1 MNRSQKLLSS
11 LGLAGVV
18 SAVVAQSACASNIAQ
33 VTGVRLNPTSEGIEI
48 ILDTEDGRPLQVFTT
63 TFGETLQIDAITAQL
78 RLPGGNEFRQDKPA
92 AGIASVTV
100 TPLDNNS
107 IRIRVIGERGQPV
120 ARVIPNAAG
129 LILSLQPTSQMTARP
144 PAPAPTTQQPGT
156 PAAPVPPTA
165 QQVEIPAEPLPPT
178 AQPPGTPAEPLPPTA
193 QPPGTPG
200 EPLPPTAQPPGTPG
214 EPLPPTAQPPGTP
227 GEPLP
232 PTAQPPGTPTQPPG
246 TPQVGRNPIEIVVT
260 ATRTAERVTNV
271 PRSITVVDSQ
281 EIQQQAGQSRN
292 VGEAL
297 ANQVPGFAPPTQT
310 TATYGQTLRGRDV
323 SVLIDG
329 VPQTTN
335 IQSFGREF
343 RNIDPSAIER
353 IEVVRGSTA
362 IYGAQATGGVINIIT
377 RRPTEERLTAV
388 TEVGVSSALTNT
400 RDALGFNAQQTI
412 SGRTGNFDLTGTVS
426 LSRSGAFYDAKGD
439 RIPFFELGG
448 DSSTLFNVMGK
459 VGVDLD
465 TEQRLQ
471 LTVNHYRETQ
481 DPNVIPDFSV
491 DDQEGRQKA
500 RAIRTGELD
509 IDGETPG
516 NKSTQLNLSYTNQN
530 LFGSSLQS
538 QIYYRTNSNVGVPS
552 DYRTSDFF
560 GPFVGVTRSRAE
572 SEQIGGR
579 LAITT
584 PLSRAENL
592 RLTWG
597 SDYITEDSK
606 QRFDLYD
613 PERFDA
619 SGGRVYRKISERPF
633 VPPYTYDSLGF
644 FGQLEWNIDDI
655 VILSGGIRHE
665 RVGLNVNDYT
675 TFNDRQ
681 IEGGDRN
688 FNATLFNTGAVY
700 KITDNFN
707 IFGNFSQGFSVP
719 DFARILRQPPD
730 NFVGIESSL
739 EVTQPQKVNNY
750 EIGIRGG
757 WQSVQMSLAAFYNT
771 SDLGV
776 SFQPVGN
783 TGRLELIR
791 APERIYGL
799 EGTVDWQPGRA
810 WSLGGTA
817 TYIQGEYKEE
827 GSYIALDSSR
837 IPPLKLTA
845 YVQNE
850 TLPGWNNRL
859 QLLYSGN
866 RDQAFK
872 DGSDGGPIS
881 SYLTLDYVS
890 AVKIGSGLLQVKVE
904 NLLNNQYFPVISQYL
919 AGFGSDT
926 SNYAG
931 RGLTLSVNYRLNW

>member
-1 MNRSQKLLSS
+1 MTRSQKLLSS
-11 LGLAGVV
+11 LGFAGVV
-18 SAVVAQSACASNIAQ
+18 SALVAGPACASNIAQ
-33 VTGVRLNPTSEGIEI
+33 VKAVRLNPTSEGIEI
-48 ILDTEDGRPLQVFTT
+48 ILDTEDGRPLQVFSAS
-63 TFGETLQIDAITAQL
+63 FGETLQADVITAQL

-100 TPLDNNS
+100 TRLDNNS
-107 IRIRVIGERGQPV
+107 IRIKVVGERGQPV
-120 ARVIPNAAG
+120 AQVIPGAAG
-129 LILSLQPTSQMTARP
+129 LILSLKPTSDTTART
-144 PAPAPTTQQPGT
+144 PAPAPTTQPPGT
-156 PAAPVPPTA
+156 PG
-165 QQVEIPAEPLPPT
+165 EPLPPT
-178 AQPPGTPAEPLPPTA
+178 GQPVEI
-193 QPPGTPG
+193 PG

-232 PTAQPPGTPTQPPG
+232 PTAQPPGTPAQPPAI
-246 TPQVGRNPIEIVVT
+246 TPQAGRNPVEVVVT

-271 PRSITVVDSQ
+271 PRSITVVDSE
-281 EIQQQAGQSRN
+281 EIQQQVGQSRDI
-292 VGEAL
+292 GEAL
-297 ANQVPGFAPPTQT
+297 ANQVPGFAPPTQNT
-310 TATYGQTLRGRDV
+310 HTFGQTLRGRNV

-335 IQSFGREF
+335 LQSFLREF
-343 RNIDPSAIER
+343 RTIDPSAIER

-388 TEVGVSSALTNT
+388 TEVGVSSGLTNT
-400 RDALGFNAQQTI
+400 EDALGFNAQQTI
-412 SGRTGNFDLTGTVS
+412 SGRTGSFDLTGTVS
-426 LSRSGAFYDAKGD
+426 LARSGAFYDAKGD
-439 RIPFFELGG
+439 RIPYFEVGG
-448 DSSTLFNVMGK
+448 DSSTIFNLMGK
-459 VGVDLD
+459 VGVDLGS
-465 TEQRLQ
+465 EQRLE
-471 LTVNHYRETQ
+471 LTVNNFRETQ
-481 DPNVIPDFSV
+481 DPDVIPDFSV
-491 DDQEGRQKA
+491 DEQEGRQKA
-500 RAIRTGELD
+500 RAIRTGNLD
-509 IDGETPG
+509 IPGATPG
-516 NKSTQLNLSYTNQN
+516 NRNRLFNLSYTNQN

-538 QIYYRTNSNVGVPS
+538 QIYYRTHSNVGVPS
-552 DYRTSDFF
+552 DFRTSDFF
-560 GPFVGVTRSRAE
+560 GPFIGVARSRTNT
-572 SEQIGGR
+572 EQIGGR

-597 SDYITEDSK
+597 SDYVTEDSR

-633 VPPYTYDSLGF
+633 VPPYTYNSLGF
-644 FGQLEWNIDDI
+644 FGQMEWNIDDI

-665 RVGLNVNDYT
+665 RLGLNVNDYT
-675 TFNDRQ
+675 TFNERQ
-681 IEGGDRN
+681 IEGGDRK

-700 KITDNFN
+700 KINDTFN
-707 IFGNFSQGFSVP
+707 VFGNFSQGFSVP
-719 DFARILRQPPD
+719 DFGRILRQPPED
-730 NFVGIESSL
+730 FVGIESSL

-750 EIGIRGG
+750 EIGIRGA
-757 WQSVQMSLAAFYNT
+757 WQSVQMSLSAFYNT

-783 TGRLELIR
+783 TGRLELKR

-817 TYIQGEYKEE
+817 TYIEGESEE
-827 GSYIALDSSR
+827 NRGSYLALDSSR

-850 TLPGWNNRL
+850 TLPGWSNRL
-859 QLLYSGN
+859 QFLYSGN
-866 RDQAFK
+866 RDRGFK
-872 DGSDGGPIS
+872 DGSDGGRIS
-881 SYLTLDYVS
+881 SYLTVDYIS

-904 NLLNNQYFPVISQYL
+904 NLLNNQYFPVLSQYI
-919 AGFGSDT
+919 AGFGVDS

>member
-11 LGLAGVV
+11 LGLAG
-18 SAVVAQSACASNIAQ
+18 AVPALIAQSACASTIAQ
-33 VTGVRLNPTSEGIEI
+33 VTAVRLNPTPEGIEI
-48 ILDTEDGRPLQVFTT
+48 ILDTEDGRALEVFTT
-63 TFGETLQIDAITAQL
+63 SFGETLQADVITAQL
-78 RLPGGNEFRQDKPA
+78 RLPGGNEFRQDKPT

-100 TPLDNNS
+100 TSLDSNS
-107 IRIRVIGERGQPV
+107 IRIKVIGERGQPV
-120 ARVIPNAAG
+120 ARVIPGVGG
-129 LILSLQPTSQMTARP
+129 LILSLKPTSEMTARP
-144 PAPAPTTQQPGT
+144 PASAPTTQRPGT
-156 PAAPVPPTA
+156 PAEPLPPTA
-165 QQVEIPAEPLPPT
+165 RPGTPAEPLPPT

-193 QPPGTPG
+193 QPPGTP
-200 EPLPPTAQPPGTPG
+200 PLPPAIR
-214 EPLPPTAQPPGTP
+214 
-227 GEPLP
+227 
-232 PTAQPPGTPTQPPG
+232 
-246 TPQVGRNPIEIVVT
+246 PQVGRDPIDIVVT

-271 PRSITVVDSQ
+271 PRSITVIDS
-281 EIQQQAGQSRN
+281 EELQQQVGQSRN
-292 VGEAL
+292 IGEAL
-297 ANQVPGFAPPTQT
+297 AKQVPGFAPPTQL
-310 TATYGQTLRGRDV
+310 TATFGQTLRGRDV

-335 IQSFGREF
+335 LQSFGRDY

-377 RRPTEERLTAV
+377 RRPTEERLTAI
-388 TEVGVSSALTNT
+388 TEVGVNSALTNT
-400 RDALGFNAQQTI
+400 EDALGFNAQQTI
-412 SGRTGNFDLTGTVS
+412 SGRSGNFDLTGTVS
-426 LSRSGAFYDAKGD
+426 LSRSGSFYDARGD
-439 RIPFFELGG
+439 RIPFYELGG

-459 VGVDLD
+459 VGVNLD
-465 TEQRLQ
+465 TQQRLQ

-481 DPNVIPDFSV
+481 DPNVIQDFSI

-500 RAIRTGELD
+500 RAIRTGNLD

-516 NKSTQLNLSYTNQN
+516 NKSTQVNLSYTNQN

-538 QIYYRTNSNVGVPS
+538 QIYYRTNSNVSVPS
-552 DYRTSDFF
+552 DFRSSDFF
-560 GPFVGVTRSRAE
+560 GPFIGVGGSRAKN
-572 SEQIGGR
+572 EQIGGR

-584 PLSRAENL
+584 PLSRANNL

-597 SDYITEDSK
+597 SDYVTEDSR

-613 PERFDA
+613 PDRFDA

-633 VPPYTYDSLGF
+633 VPSYTYNSLGL
-644 FGQLEWNIDDI
+644 FGQLEWNIDDR
-655 VILSGGIRHE
+655 VILSGGVRHE
-665 RVGLNVNDYT
+665 RIGLEVNDYT

-681 IEGGDRN
+681 IQGGDRN

-700 KITDNFN
+700 KINDNFN
-707 IFGNFSQGFSVP
+707 VFGNFSQGFSVP
-719 DFARILRQPPD
+719 DFGRILREPPD

-757 WQSVQMSLAAFYNT
+757 WPSVQMSLAAFYNT
-771 SDLGV
+771 SDLGA
-776 SFQPVGN
+776 SFQLAAD
-783 TGRLELIR
+783 TDRLKLIR

-799 EGTVDWQPGRA
+799 EGTVDWQPGLT

-817 TYIQGEYKEE
+817 TYIQGEYDDEN
-827 GSYIALDSSR
+827 GRSLALDSSR

-850 TLPGWNNRL
+850 TLQGWNNRL

-866 RDQAFK
+866 CDRAFK
-872 DGSDGGPIS
+872 DGSDGSPIS
-881 SYLTLDYVS
+881 SYLTLDYIS
-890 AVKIGSGLLQVKVE
+890 SVKIGSGQLQVKVE
-904 NLLNNQYFPVISQYL
+904 NLLNNQYFPVISQYFS
-919 AGFGSDT
+919 GFGSDS

-931 RGLTLSVNYRLNW
+931 RGLTFSVNYRLNW

>member
-1 MNRSQKLLSS
+1 MTRSQKLLSS
-11 LGLAGVV
+11 LGFAGVV
-18 SAVVAQSACASNIAQ
+18 SALVAQPACASNIAQ
-33 VTGVRLNPTSEGIEI
+33 VTAVRLNPTSEGIEI
-48 ILDTEDGRPLQVFTT
+48 ILDTEDGRPLQVFSAS
-63 TFGETLQIDAITAQL
+63 FGETLQADVITAQL

-100 TPLDNNS
+100 TRLDNNS
-107 IRIRVIGERGQPV
+107 IRIKVIGEMGQPV
-120 ARVIPNAAG
+120 AQVIPGAAG
-129 LILSLQPTSQMTARP
+129 LILSLKPTSDRTART
-144 PAPAPTTQQPGT
+144 PAPTPTTQRPGT
-156 PAAPVPPTA
+156 PAEPLPPTG
-165 QQVEIPAEPLPPT
+165 QPVEIPGEPLPPT
-178 AQPPGTPAEPLPPTA
+178 AQPPGTPGEPSPPTA

-200 EPLPPTAQPPGTPG
+200 EPLPPTAQPPGTP
-214 EPLPPTAQPPGTP
+214 
-227 GEPLP
+227 
-232 PTAQPPGTPTQPPG
+232 
-246 TPQVGRNPIEIVVT
+246 QVGRDRVEIVVT

-271 PRSITVVDSQ
+271 PRSITVIDSE
-281 EIQQQAGQSRN
+281 EIQQQVGPSRN
-292 VGEAL
+292 IGEAL
-297 ANQVPGFAPPTQT
+297 TNQVPGFAAPSQISSTF
-310 TATYGQTLRGRDV
+310 GQTLRGRSV

-335 IQSFGREF
+335 LQSFAREF
-343 RNIDPSAIER
+343 RTIDPSAIER

-377 RRPTEERLTAV
+377 RRPTEERLSAV
-388 TEVGVSSALTNT
+388 TEVGINSGLTNT
-400 RDALGFNAQQTI
+400 EDALGFNAQQTI

-426 LSRSGAFYDAKGD
+426 FARTGAFYDAKGD
-439 RIPFFELGG
+439 RIPYFELGG
-448 DSSTLFNVMGK
+448 DSSTLLNLMGK

-481 DPNVIPDFSV
+481 DPDVIGDPSI

-500 RAIRTGELD
+500 RAIRTGDLD
-509 IDGETPG
+509 IAGKTPG
-516 NKSTQLNLSYTNQN
+516 NTNTLLNLSYTNQN

-552 DYRTSDFF
+552 DFRTSDFF
-560 GPFVGVTRSRAE
+560 GPFVGVARSRGQT
-572 SEQIGGR
+572 EQIGGR

-584 PLSRAENL
+584 PLSRGENL

-597 SDYITEDSK
+597 SDYVTEDSR

-619 SGGRVYRKISERPF
+619 TGGRVYRKISERPF
-633 VPPYTYDSLGF
+633 VPPYTYNSLGF
-644 FGQLEWNIDDI
+644 FGQMEWNIDDI

-665 RVGLNVNDYT
+665 RLGLNVNDYT
-675 TFNDRQ
+675 TFNERQ
-681 IEGGDRN
+681 IEGGDRK

-700 KITDNFN
+700 KINDTFN
-707 IFGNFSQGFSVP
+707 VFGNFSQGFSVP
-719 DFARILRQPPD
+719 DFGRILRQPPD
-730 NFVGIESSL
+730 DFVGIESSL

-776 SFQPVGN
+776 SFQPIGN
-783 TGRLELIR
+783 TGRLQLIR

-799 EGTVDWQPGRA
+799 EGTVDWQPGRT
-810 WSLGGTA
+810 WSIGGTA
-817 TYIQGEYKEE
+817 TYIQGEYEDE
-827 GSYIALDSSR
+827 NSYIALNSSR
-837 IPPLKLTA
+837 IPPIKLTA

-850 TLPGWNNRL
+850 TLPGWSNRL
-859 QLLYSGN
+859 QFLYSGN
-866 RDQAFK
+866 RDRAFK

-881 SYLTLDYVS
+881 SYLTVDYVS
-890 AVKIGSGLLQVKVE
+890 AVTIGSGLLQVKVE
-904 NLLNNQYFPVISQYL
+904 NLLNNQYFPVLSQYL
-919 AGFGSDT
+919 AGFGSDS

>member
-18 SAVVAQSACASNIAQ
+18 PALIAQSACASTIAQ
-33 VTGVRLNPTSEGIEI
+33 VTAVRLNPTSEGIEI
-48 ILDTEDGRPLQVFTT
+48 ILDTEDGRPLQVFSTS
-63 TFGETLQIDAITAQL
+63 FGKTLQADVITAQL

-100 TPLDNNS
+100 TPLDNNT
-107 IRIRVIGERGQPV
+107 IRIKVIGERGQPV
-120 ARVIPNAAG
+120 ARVIPNTAG
-129 LILSLQPTSQMTARP
+129 LILGLKPSSEMTARP
-144 PAPAPTTQQPGT
+144 PAPAPTTQRPGT
-156 PAAPVPPTA
+156 PAAPLPPTG
-165 QQVEIPAEPLPPT
+165 QPVEIPAEPLPPT
-178 AQPPGTPAEPLPPTA
+178 AQPSGTPGESLPPTA

-200 EPLPPTAQPPGTPG
+200 ESF
-214 EPLPPTAQPPGTP
+214 PPTAQPPGTP

-232 PTAQPPGTPTQPPG
+232 PTAQPPGTPTQPPAI
-246 TPQVGRNPIEIVVT
+246 TPQVGRDSIEVVVT

-271 PRSITVVDSQ
+271 PRSITVVDS
-281 EIQQQAGQSRN
+281 EELQQQVGQSRN
-292 VGEAL
+292 IGEAL
-297 ANQVPGFAPPTQT
+297 AKQVPGFAPPTQL

-335 IQSFGREF
+335 LQSFGREF

-362 IYGAQATGGVINIIT
+362 IYGSQATGGVINIIT

-388 TEVGVSSALTNT
+388 TEVGVGSALTNT
-400 RDALGFNAQQTI
+400 EDALGFNAQQTI
-412 SGRTGNFDLTGTVS
+412 SGRSGNFDFTGTVS
-426 LSRSGAFYDAKGD
+426 IARSGAFYDAKGD

-465 TEQRLQ
+465 TQQRLQ

-481 DPNVIPDFSV
+481 DPNAIPDFSV
-491 DDQEGRQKA
+491 DDREGRQKA
-500 RAIRTGELD
+500 RAIRTGNLD

-560 GPFVGVTRSRAE
+560 GPFLGVTRSRGE
-572 SEQIGGR
+572 NEQIGGR
-579 LAITT
+579 LAIVT

-597 SDYITEDSK
+597 SDYITEDSR

-613 PERFDA
+613 PERFDT

-633 VPPYTYDSLGF
+633 VPPYTYNSLGL

-665 RVGLNVNDYT
+665 RIGLNVNDYT

-681 IEGGDRN
+681 IQGGDRN

-700 KITDNFN
+700 KINDNFN
-707 IFGNFSQGFSVP
+707 VFGNFSQGFSVP
-719 DFARILRQPPD
+719 DFGRILRQPPD

-757 WQSVQMSLAAFYNT
+757 WQSVQTSLAAFYNT
-771 SDLGV
+771 SDLGS
-776 SFQPVGN
+776 SFKPIGN

-799 EGTVDWQPGRA
+799 EGTVDWQPARA

-817 TYIQGEYKEE
+817 TYIQGEFDDEN
-827 GSYIALDSSR
+827 GRSLAIDSSR

-845 YVQNE
+845 YLQNE

-866 RDQAFK
+866 RDRAFK

-881 SYLTLDYVS
+881 SYLTLDYIS
-890 AVKIGSGLLQVKVE
+890 SVKIGSGLLQVKVE
-904 NLLNNQYFPVISQYL
+904 NLLNNQYFPVLSQYI
-919 AGFGSDT
+919 AGFGSDS
-926 SNYAG
+926 SNYAA

>member
-1 MNRSQKLLSS
+1 MKRSQKLLSS

-18 SAVVAQSACASNIAQ
+18 SALVAGPACASNIAQ

-48 ILDTEDGRPLQVFTT
+48 ILDTEDGRPLQVFSAS
-63 TFGETLQIDAITAQL
+63 FGETLQVDVITAQL

-107 IRIRVIGERGQPV
+107 IRIKVIGERGQPV

-129 LILSLQPTSQMTARP
+129 LILSLKPTSEMTARP
-144 PAPAPTTQQPGT
+144 SAPAPTTQRPGA
-156 PAAPVPPTA
+156 PAAPFPQTGQP
-165 QQVEIPAEPLPPT
+165 VEI
-178 AQPPGTPAEPLPPTA
+178 PAEPLPPTA

-214 EPLPPTAQPPGTP
+214 EALPPTAQPPGTP
-227 GEPLP
+227 GEALP
-232 PTAQPPGTPTQPPG
+232 PTAQPPGTPTTQPPA
-246 TPQVGRNPIEIVVT
+246 TPQVGRDPIEIVVT

-271 PRSITVVDSQ
+271 PRSITVVDS
-281 EIQQQAGQSRN
+281 EELQQQVGQSRN
-292 VGEAL
+292 IGEAL
-297 ANQVPGFAPPTQT
+297 ANQVPGFAPPTQS

-335 IQSFGREF
+335 LQSFGRFF
-343 RNIDPSAIER
+343 RNIDPSAVER

-362 IYGAQATGGVINIIT
+362 IYGAQATGGVVNIIT
-377 RRPTEERLTAV
+377 RRPTEERLTAI

-400 RDALGFNAQQTI
+400 EDALGFNAQQTI
-412 SGRTGNFDLTGTVS
+412 SGRSGNFDFTGTVS

-465 TEQRLQ
+465 TQQRLQ

-481 DPNVIPDFSV
+481 DPNVIPDFRV

-500 RAIRTGELD
+500 RAIRTGNLD

-516 NKSTQLNLSYTNQN
+516 NKSTQVNLSYTNQN

-538 QIYYRTNSNVGVPS
+538 QIYYRTNSNSGVPS
-552 DYRTSDFF
+552 DYRTSEFF
-560 GPFVGVTRSRAE
+560 GPFLGVTRSRAE
-572 SEQIGGR
+572 NEQIGGR

-597 SDYITEDSK
+597 SDYVTEDSR

-613 PERFDA
+613 TERFDA

-633 VPPYTYDSLGF
+633 VPPYTYNSLGL

-665 RVGLNVNDYT
+665 RIGLEVNDYT

-681 IEGGDRN
+681 IQGGDRK

-700 KITDNFN
+700 KINDTFN
-707 IFGNFSQGFSVP
+707 VFGNFSQGFSVP
-719 DFARILRQPPD
+719 DFGRILREPPD
-730 NFVGIESSL
+730 NFVGINSSL

-776 SFQPVGN
+776 NFQPVGN

-799 EGTVDWQPGRA
+799 EGTVDWQPAQA

-817 TYIQGEYKEE
+817 TYIQGEYDDDN
-827 GSYIALDSSR
+827 GRSLALDSSR

-845 YVQNE
+845 YLQNE
-850 TLPGWNNRL
+850 TLQGWNNRL

-866 RDQAFK
+866 RDLAFK

-881 SYLTLDYVS
+881 SYLTLDYIS
-890 AVKIGSGLLQVKVE
+890 TIQLGKGLLQVKVE
-904 NLLNNQYFPVISQYL
+904 NLLNNQYFPVLSQYL
-919 AGFGSDT
+919 AGFGVDS

>member
-1 MNRSQKLLSS
+1 MKRSQKLLNS

-18 SAVVAQSACASNIAQ
+18 SALVAQSACASNIAQ
-33 VTGVRLNPTSEGIEI
+33 VTGVRLKPTSEGIEI
-48 ILDTEDGRPLQVFTT
+48 ILDTEDGRPLQVFSAS
-63 TFGETLQIDAITAQL
+63 FGETLQADVITAQL

-107 IRIRVIGERGQPV
+107 IRIKVVGERGQPV

-129 LILSLQPTSQMTARP
+129 LILSLKPTSEMTARP
-144 PAPAPTTQQPGT
+144 GAPAPTTQRPGA
-156 PAAPVPPTA
+156 PAAPFPQTGQP
-165 QQVEIPAEPLPPT
+165 VEIPAEPLPPT
-178 AQPPGTPAEPLPPTA
+178 AQPPGTPGSPLPPTAQPPGTPGSPLPPTA

-200 EPLPPTAQPPGTPG
+200 EPLPPTAQPPGTP
-214 EPLPPTAQPPGTP
+214 PA
-227 GEPLP
+227 
-232 PTAQPPGTPTQPPG
+232 
-246 TPQVGRNPIEIVVT
+246 GRDPIEIVVT

-271 PRSITVVDSQ
+271 PRSITVVDS
-281 EIQQQAGQSRN
+281 EELQQQVGQSRN
-292 VGEAL
+292 IGEAL
-297 ANQVPGFAPPTQT
+297 ANQVPGFAPPTQLT
-310 TATYGQTLRGRDV
+310 TTYGQTLRGRDV

-335 IQSFGREF
+335 LQSFGREF

-362 IYGAQATGGVINIIT
+362 IYGAQATGGVVNIIT
-377 RRPTEERLTAV
+377 RRPTEERLSAV
-388 TEVGVSSALTNT
+388 TEVGVSSGLTNT
-400 RDALGFNAQQTI
+400 DDALSFNAQQTV
-412 SGRTGNFDLTGTVS
+412 SGRSGNVDLTGTVS
-426 LSRSGAFYDAKGD
+426 LSRSGAFYDAKGS
-439 RIPFFELGG
+439 RIPYFELGG

-465 TEQRLQ
+465 TNQRLQ

-500 RAIRTGELD
+500 RAIRTGDLD

-516 NKSTQLNLSYTNQN
+516 NRSTQLNLSYTNQN

-538 QIYYRTNSNVGVPS
+538 QIYYRTNSNVSVPS
-552 DYRTSDFF
+552 DFRTSDFF
-560 GPFVGVTRSRAE
+560 GPFVGVARSRAE
-572 SEQIGGR
+572 NEQIGGR
-579 LAITT
+579 LAVTT
-584 PLSRAENL
+584 PLSSAENL

-597 SDYITEDSK
+597 SDYVTEDSK

-613 PERFDA
+613 PERVDA

-633 VPPYTYDSLGF
+633 VPPYTYNSLGF

-681 IEGGDRN
+681 IEGGDRK

-700 KITDNFN
+700 KINDTFN
-707 IFGNFSQGFSVP
+707 VFGNFSQGFSVP
-719 DFARILRQPPD
+719 DFGRILRQPPD
-730 NFVGIESSL
+730 DFVGIESSL
-739 EVTQPQKVNNY
+739 EVTQPQKVNSY

-757 WQSVQMSLAAFYNT
+757 WRSVQMSLAAFYNT
-771 SDLGV
+771 SDLGI

-799 EGTVDWQPGRA
+799 EGTVDWQPARA
-810 WSLGGTA
+810 WSIGGTA
-817 TYIQGEYKEE
+817 TYLHGEYEE
-827 GSYIALDSSR
+827 DNRYIALDSSR

-919 AGFGSDT
+919 AGFGSD
-926 SNYAG
+926 SANYAG

>member
-1 MNRSQKLLSS
+1 MKRSQKLLSS

-18 SAVVAQSACASNIAQ
+18 SALVAGPACASNIAQ
-33 VTGVRLNPTSEGIEI
+33 VTGVHLNPTSEGIEI
-48 ILDTEDGRPLQVFTT
+48 ILDTEDGRPLQVFTAS
-63 TFGETLQIDAITAQL
+63 FGETLQIDAITAQL

-107 IRIRVIGERGQPV
+107 IRIKVIGERGQPV

-129 LILSLQPTSQMTARP
+129 LILSLKPTSEMTARP
-144 PAPAPTTQQPGT
+144 SAPAPTTQRPGT
-156 PAAPVPPTA
+156 PGAPLPPTG
-165 QQVEIPAEPLPPT
+165 QPVEIPAEPLPPT
-178 AQPPGTPAEPLPPTA
+178 GQPPETPGAPLPPTA

-200 EPLPPTAQPPGTPG
+200 APLPPTAQPPGTAG
-214 EPLPPTAQPPGTP
+214 A
-227 GEPLP
+227 PLP

-246 TPQVGRNPIEIVVT
+246 TPQVGRDPIEIVVT

-271 PRSITVVDSQ
+271 PRSITVIDSE
-281 EIQQQAGQSRN
+281 EIQQQVGQSRN
-292 VGEAL
+292 VGESL
-297 ANQVPGFAPPTQT
+297 ANQVPGFAPPTQS

-335 IQSFGREF
+335 LQSFGREF

-400 RDALGFNAQQTI
+400 EDALGFNAQQTI

-465 TEQRLQ
+465 TQQRLQ

-491 DDQEGRQKA
+491 DDREGRQKA
-500 RAIRTGELD
+500 RAIRTGNLD

-516 NKSTQLNLSYTNQN
+516 NKSTQVNLSYTNEN

-538 QIYYRTNSNVGVPS
+538 QIYYRTNSNSGVPS
-552 DYRTSDFF
+552 DYRTSEFF
-560 GPFVGVTRSRAE
+560 GPFVGVARSRAE
-572 SEQIGGR
+572 NEQIGGR
-579 LAITT
+579 LAIAT

-597 SDYITEDSK
+597 SDYVTEDSR

-613 PERFDA
+613 PDRFDT

-633 VPPYTYDSLGF
+633 VPPYTYNSLGL

-665 RVGLNVNDYT
+665 RIGLEVNDYT

-681 IEGGDRN
+681 IQGGDRK

-700 KITDNFN
+700 KITDNFSV
-707 IFGNFSQGFSVP
+707 FGNFSQGFSVP
-719 DFARILRQPPD
+719 DFGRILREPPD

-776 SFQPVGN
+776 NFQPVGN
-783 TGRLELIR
+783 TGRLELKR

-799 EGTVDWQPGRA
+799 EGTVDWQPGRTWA
-810 WSLGGTA
+810 IGGTA
-817 TYIQGEYKEE
+817 TYIQGEYDDEN
-827 GSYIALDSSR
+827 GRSLALDSSR

-845 YVQNE
+845 YLQNE
-850 TLPGWNNRL
+850 TLQGWNNRL

-866 RDQAFK
+866 RDLAFK

-881 SYLTLDYVS
+881 SYLTLDYIS
-890 AVKIGSGLLQVKVE
+890 TIQLGKGLLQVKVE
-904 NLLNNQYFPVISQYL
+904 NLLNNQYFPVLSQYL
-919 AGFGSDT
+919 AGFGVDS

>member
-1 MNRSQKLLSS
+1 MKRSQLLLSS
-11 LGLAGVV
+11 LGLAGIV
-18 SAVVAQSACASNIAQ
+18 SALVAGPTCASNIAQ
-33 VTGVRLNPTSEGIEI
+33 VTAVRLNPTSEGIEI
-48 ILDTEDGRPLQVFTT
+48 ILDTEDGRPLQVFSTS
-63 TFGETLQIDAITAQL
+63 FGETLQVDVITAQL
-78 RLPGGNEFRQDKPA
+78 RLSGGNEFRQDKPA

-107 IRIRVIGERGQPV
+107 IRIKVIGERGQPV

-129 LILSLQPTSQMTARP
+129 LILGLKSTSEMTSRP
-144 PAPAPTTQQPGT
+144 PASAPTTQRPGIPAE
-156 PAAPVPPTA
+156 PAAPTG
-165 QQVEIPAEPLPPT
+165 QQVEIPAEPFPPT
-178 AQPPGTPAEPLPPTA
+178 AQPPGI
-193 QPPGTPG
+193 PG

-214 EPLPPTAQPPGTP
+214 EPAAPTAQPPGTP
-227 GEPLP
+227 GEPAA
-232 PTAQPPGTPTQPPG
+232 PTAQPPGTSTQPPAI
-246 TPQVGRNPIEIVVT
+246 TPQVGRDAIEIVVT

-271 PRSITVVDSQ
+271 PRSITVIDS
-281 EIQQQAGQSRN
+281 EELQQQVGASRN
-292 VGEAL
+292 IGEAL
-297 ANQVPGFAPPTQT
+297 ANQVPGFAPPTQLSS
-310 TATYGQTLRGRDV
+310 TYGQTLRGRDV

-335 IQSFGREF
+335 LQSFGREF

-388 TEVGVSSALTNT
+388 TEVGVNSALTNT
-400 RDALGFNAQQTI
+400 EDGLGFNAQQTI
-412 SGRTGNFDLTGTVS
+412 SGRSGNFDFTGTVS
-426 LSRSGAFYDAKGD
+426 IARSGAFYDAGGD

-465 TEQRLQ
+465 TQQRLQ

-481 DPNVIPDFSV
+481 DPNVIQDFSV

-500 RAIRTGELD
+500 RAIRTGNLD
-509 IDGETPG
+509 IDGETAG
-516 NKSTQLNLSYTNQN
+516 NKSTQINLSYTNQN

-560 GPFVGVTRSRAE
+560 GPFLGVTRSRAE
-572 SEQIGGR
+572 NEQIGGR

-597 SDYITEDSK
+597 SDYVTEDSR

-613 PERFDA
+613 PERFDT

-633 VPPYTYDSLGF
+633 VPAYTYNSLGL

-655 VILSGGIRHE
+655 VILSGGLRHE
-665 RVGLNVNDYT
+665 RIGLNVNDYT

-681 IEGGDRN
+681 IQGGDRK

-700 KITDNFN
+700 KINDTFN
-707 IFGNFSQGFSVP
+707 VFGNFSQGFSVP
-719 DFARILRQPPD
+719 DFGRILREPPD
-730 NFVGIESSL
+730 DFVGIESSL

-776 SFQPVGN
+776 NFQPVGN

-799 EGTVDWQPGRA
+799 EGTVDWQPAPA

-817 TYIQGEYKEE
+817 TYIQGEYEE
-827 GSYIALDSSR
+827 ENRYIALDSSR

-845 YVQNE
+845 YLQNE
-850 TLPGWNNRL
+850 TLEGWNNRL
-859 QLLYSGN
+859 QFLYSGN
-866 RDQAFK
+866 RDIAFK
-872 DGSDGGPIS
+872 DGSDGGAIS
-881 SYLTLDYVS
+881 SYLTVDYIS
-890 AVKIGSGLLQVKVE
+890 TIKLGKGQLQVKVE
-904 NLLNNQYFPVISQYL
+904 NLLNNQYFPVLSQYL
-919 AGFGSDT
+919 AGFGVDS

-931 RGLTLSVNYRLNW
+931 RGLSLSVNYRLNW

>member
-18 SAVVAQSACASNIAQ
+18 SALVAGPACASNIAQ

-48 ILDTEDGRPLQVFTT
+48 ILDTEDGRPLQIFSGS
-63 TFGETLQIDAITAQL
+63 FGETLQVDVITAQL

-107 IRIRVIGERGQPV
+107 IRIKVIGERGQPV

-129 LILSLQPTSQMTARP
+129 LILSLKPTSEMTARP
-144 PAPAPTTQQPGT
+144 SAPAPTTQRPGT
-156 PAAPVPPTA
+156 PGEPLPPTG
-165 QQVEIPAEPLPPT
+165 QPVEIPAEPLPPT
-178 AQPPGTPAEPLPPTA
+178 G

-200 EPLPPTAQPPGTPG
+200 APLPPTG
-214 EPLPPTAQPPGTP
+214 
-227 GEPLP
+227 
-232 PTAQPPGTPTQPPG
+232 QPPGTPTQPSAT
-246 TPQVGRNPIEIVVT
+246 TPPTGRNPIEIVVT

-271 PRSITVVDSQ
+271 PRSITVVDSE
-281 EIQQQAGQSRN
+281 EIQQDTGPSRN

-297 ANQVPGFAPPTQT
+297 ANQVPGFAPPTQS

-335 IQSFGREF
+335 LQSFGREF
-343 RNIDPSAIER
+343 RNIDPSAIDR

-400 RDALGFNAQQTI
+400 EDALGFNAQQTI

-465 TEQRLQ
+465 TQQRLQ

-481 DPNVIPDFSV
+481 DPNVIPDYSV
-491 DDQEGRQKA
+491 DDREGRQKA
-500 RAIRTGELD
+500 RAIRTGNLD

-516 NKSTQLNLSYTNQN
+516 NKSTQVNLSYTNEN

-538 QIYYRTNSNVGVPS
+538 QIYYRTNSNSGVPS
-552 DYRTSDFF
+552 DYRTSEFF
-560 GPFVGVTRSRAE
+560 GPFVGVARSRAE
-572 SEQIGGR
+572 NEQIGGR
-579 LAITT
+579 LAIAT

-597 SDYITEDSK
+597 SDYVTEDSR

-613 PERFDA
+613 PDRFDT

-633 VPPYTYDSLGF
+633 VPPYTYNSLGL

-665 RVGLNVNDYT
+665 RIGLEVNDYT

-681 IEGGDRN
+681 IQGGDRK

-700 KITDNFN
+700 KITDNLSV
-707 IFGNFSQGFSVP
+707 FGNFSQGFSVP
-719 DFARILRQPPD
+719 DFGRILREPPD

-776 SFQPVGN
+776 NFQPGGN
-783 TGRLELIR
+783 TCRLELKR

-799 EGTVDWQPGRA
+799 EGTVDWQPGRTWA
-810 WSLGGTA
+810 IGGTA
-817 TYIQGEYKEE
+817 TYIQGEYDDEN
-827 GSYIALDSSR
+827 GRSLALDSSR

-845 YVQNE
+845 YLQNE
-850 TLPGWNNRL
+850 TLQGWNNRL

-866 RDQAFK
+866 RDLAFK

-881 SYLTLDYVS
+881 SYLTLDYIS
-890 AVKIGSGLLQVKVE
+890 TIQLGKGLLQVKVE
-904 NLLNNQYFPVISQYL
+904 NLLNNQYFPVLSQYL
-919 AGFGSDT
+919 AGFGVYR

>member
-1 MNRSQKLLSS
+1 MNRSQQLLSS
-11 LGLAGVV
+11 LGLAGAV
-18 SAVVAQSACASNIAQ
+18 SALIAQSACASNIAQ
-33 VTGVRLNPTSEGIEI
+33 VTAVRLNQTPEGIEI
-48 ILDTEDGRPLQVFTT
+48 ILETEDGRALEVFTT
-63 TFGETLQIDAITAQL
+63 SFGETVQADVITAQL
-78 RLPGGNEFRQDKPA
+78 RLPGGNEFRQNQPV
-92 AGIASVTV
+92 AGIASVSV
-100 TPLDNNS
+100 TPLDSYS
-107 IRIRVIGERGQPV
+107 IRIKVIGERGQPV

-129 LILSLQPTSQMTARP
+129 LILGLQPTSGTTART
-144 PAPAPTTQQPGT
+144 PAPTPRVQPPGT
-156 PAAPVPPTA
+156 PAEPLPPTG
-165 QQVEIPAEPLPPT
+165 QPVEIPAEPLPPT
-178 AQPPGTPAEPLPPTA
+178 AQPPGTTPEPLPPTA
-193 QPPGTPG
+193 QPPGTPP
-200 EPLPPTAQPPGTPG
+200 EPLPPTAQPPGTPP

-227 GEPLP
+227 
-232 PTAQPPGTPTQPPG
+232 AQPSAITPPA
-246 TPQVGRNPIEIVVT
+246 GRDSIDIVVT

-271 PRSITVVDSQ
+271 PRSITVVDSE
-281 EIQQQAGQSRN
+281 EIQQDAGPSRN

-297 ANQVPGFAPPTQT
+297 ANQVPGFAPPTQS
-310 TATYGQTLRGRDV
+310 TATYGQTLRGRAV

-335 IQSFGREF
+335 LQSFGRDY

-377 RRPTEERLTAV
+377 RRPTEERLTAI
-388 TEVGVSSALTNT
+388 TEVGVNSALTNT
-400 RDALGFNAQQTI
+400 EDALGFNAQQTI
-412 SGRTGNFDLTGTVS
+412 SGRSGNFDFTGTVS
-426 LSRSGAFYDAKGD
+426 LSRSGAFYDAQGD
-439 RIPFFELGG
+439 RIPFYELGG

-465 TEQRLQ
+465 TQQRLQ

-500 RAIRTGELD
+500 RGIRTGNLD

-538 QIYYRTNSNVGVPS
+538 QIYYRTNSNVSVPS
-552 DYRTSDFF
+552 DFRTSDFF
-560 GPFVGVTRSRAE
+560 GPFIGVGGSRAKN
-572 SEQIGGR
+572 EQIGGR
-579 LAITT
+579 LAIAT

-597 SDYITEDSK
+597 SDYVTEDSS

-619 SGGRVYRKISERPF
+619 SGGRVYRKISSRPF
-633 VPPYTYDSLGF
+633 VPPYTYSSLGL

-665 RVGLNVNDYT
+665 RIGLEVNDYT

-681 IEGGDRN
+681 IQGGERN

-700 KITDNFN
+700 KINDNFSV
-707 IFGNFSQGFSVP
+707 FGNFSQGFSVP
-719 DFARILRQPPD
+719 DFGTILREPPD
-730 NFVGIESSL
+730 NFAGIESSL

-776 SFQPVGN
+776 NFQPVGN
-783 TGRLELIR
+783 TGRLELTR

-799 EGTVDWQPGRA
+799 EGTVDWQPAPA

-817 TYIQGEYKEE
+817 TYIQGEYDDDN
-827 GSYIALDSSR
+827 GRSLALDSSR

-845 YVQNE
+845 YLENE

-866 RDQAFK
+866 RDRAFK

-919 AGFGSDT
+919 AGFGVDS
-926 SNYAG
+926 SNYPG

>member
-1 MNRSQKLLSS
+1 MTTSQKLLSS

-18 SAVVAQSACASNIAQ
+18 SALVAGPACASNIAQ
-33 VTGVRLNPTSEGIEI
+33 VTAVRLNPTSEGIEI
-48 ILDTEDGRPLQVFTT
+48 ILDTEDGRPLQVFSAS
-63 TFGETLQIDAITAQL
+63 FGETLQADVITAQL

-107 IRIRVIGERGQPV
+107 IRIKVVGERGQPV
-120 ARVIPNAAG
+120 AQVIPGAAG
-129 LILSLQPTSQMTARP
+129 LILGIKPTSDRTART
-144 PAPAPTTQQPGT
+144 PAPTPTTPRPATPGEPLLPTGQP
-156 PAAPVPPTA
+156 PL
-165 QQVEIPAEPLPPT
+165 EIPGEPLSPT
-178 AQPPGTPAEPLPPTA
+178 AQPPGTPPT
-193 QPPGTPG
+193 
-200 EPLPPTAQPPGTPG
+200 
-214 EPLPPTAQPPGTP
+214 
-227 GEPLP
+227 
-232 PTAQPPGTPTQPPG
+232 
-246 TPQVGRNPIEIVVT
+246 GRDAIEIVVT

-271 PRSITVVDSQ
+271 PRSITVINS
-281 EIQQQAGQSRN
+281 EELRQQVGPSRDI
-292 VGEAL
+292 GEAL

-310 TATYGQTLRGRDV
+310 ISTYGQTLRGRDV

-335 IQSFGREF
+335 LQSFAREL
-343 RNIDPSAIER
+343 RTIDPSAIER
-353 IEVVRGSTA
+353 IEVVWGSTA

-400 RDALGFNAQQTI
+400 RDALGFNAQHTM

-426 LSRSGAFYDAKGD
+426 LARSGAFYDAKGD

-448 DSSTLFNVMGK
+448 DSSTIFNVMGK
-459 VGVDLD
+459 VGVDLGS
-465 TEQRLQ
+465 EQRLQ
-471 LTVNHYRETQ
+471 LTVNNFRETQ
-481 DPNVIPDFSV
+481 DPNVIPDFTI

-500 RAIRTGELD
+500 RAIRTGDLD
-509 IDGETPG
+509 IPGETPG
-516 NKSTQLNLSYTNQN
+516 NRNTLLNLSYTNPN

-538 QIYYRTNSNVGVPS
+538 QIYYRRQSNIGLPS
-552 DYRTSDFF
+552 DFRTSDFF
-560 GPFVGVTRSRAE
+560 GPFVGVARSRTNT
-572 SEQIGGR
+572 EQIGGR

-597 SDYITEDSK
+597 SDYVTEDSR

-619 SGGRVYRKISERPF
+619 SGGRVYRKISDRPF
-633 VPPYTYDSLGF
+633 VPPYTFNSLGF
-644 FGQLEWNIDDI
+644 FGQMEWNIDDI

-665 RVGLNVNDYT
+665 RLGLNVNDYT
-675 TFNDRQ
+675 TFNERQ
-681 IEGGDRN
+681 IEGGDRK

-700 KITDNFN
+700 KINDTFN

-719 DFARILRQPPD
+719 DFGRILRQPPD
-730 NFVGIESSL
+730 DFVGIESSL
-739 EVTQPQKVNNY
+739 EVTQPQKVNSY

-757 WQSVQMSLAAFYNT
+757 WQSVQTSLAAFYNT

-776 SFQPVGN
+776 RFTPVGN
-783 TGRLELIR
+783 TGRLELQR

-799 EGTVDWQPGRA
+799 EGTVDWQPGRT
-810 WSLGGTA
+810 WSIGGTA
-817 TYIQGEYKEE
+817 TYIKGEYQDDN
-827 GSYIALDSSR
+827 SYLALDSSR

-866 RDQAFK
+866 RDRAFK

-881 SYLTLDYVS
+881 SYLTLDYIS

-904 NLLNNQYFPVISQYL
+904 NLLNNQYFPVLSQYL
-919 AGFGSDT
+919 AGFGSDS

>member
-1 MNRSQKLLSS
+1 V
-11 LGLAGVV
+11 G
-18 SAVVAQSACASNIAQ
+18 
-33 VTGVRLNPTSEGIEI
+33 
-48 ILDTEDGRPLQVFTT
+48 
-63 TFGETLQIDAITAQL
+63 
-78 RLPGGNEFRQDKPA
+78 
-92 AGIASVTV
+92 
-100 TPLDNNS
+100 
-107 IRIRVIGERGQPV
+107 RGQV
-120 ARVIPNAAG
+120 
-129 LILSLQPTSQMTARP
+129 
-144 PAPAPTTQQPGT
+144 
-156 PAAPVPPTA
+156 
-165 QQVEIPAEPLPPT
+165 
-178 AQPPGTPAEPLPPTA
+178 
-193 QPPGTPG
+193 
-200 EPLPPTAQPPGTPG
+200 
-214 EPLPPTAQPPGTP
+214 
-227 GEPLP
+227 
-232 PTAQPPGTPTQPPG
+232 
-246 TPQVGRNPIEIVVT
+246 EIVVT

-271 PRSITVVDSQ
+271 PRSITVIDSE
-281 EIQQQAGQSRN
+281 EIQQQVGPSRN

-297 ANQVPGFAPPTQT
+297 ANQVPGFAPPTQL

-335 IQSFGREF
+335 LQSFGREF

-377 RRPTEERLTAV
+377 RRPTEERLAAI
-388 TEVGVSSALTNT
+388 TEVGVSSGLTNT
-400 RDALGFNAQQTI
+400 EDALGFNAQQTI

-426 LSRSGAFYDAKGD
+426 LSRSGAFYDAQGD
-439 RIPFFELGG
+439 RIPYFELGG

-459 VGVDLD
+459 VGVDLSSQ
-465 TEQRLQ
+465 QRLQ

-481 DPNVIPDFSV
+481 DPNVIGDLSIN
-491 DDQEGRQKA
+491 DQEGRQKA
-500 RAIRTGELD
+500 RALRTGDLD
-509 IDGETPG
+509 IGGETPG
-516 NKSTQLNLSYTNQN
+516 NKSTLLNLSYTNQN

-538 QIYYRTNSNVGVPS
+538 QIYYRTNSNAGLPT
-552 DYRTSDFF
+552 DDRTSEFY
-560 GPFVGVTRSRAE
+560 GPFLGVARSRAE

-579 LAITT
+579 LAIAT
-584 PLSRAENL
+584 PLSRGENL

-597 SDYITEDSK
+597 SDYVTEDSR

-633 VPPYTYDSLGF
+633 VPPYTYNSLGF
-644 FGQLEWNIDDI
+644 FGQMEWNIDDI
-655 VILSGGIRHE
+655 VILSGGVRHE
-665 RVGLNVNDYT
+665 RLGLEVNDYT
-675 TFNDRQ
+675 TFNERQ
-681 IEGGDRN
+681 IEGGNRK

-700 KITDNFN
+700 KINDNFN
-707 IFGNFSQGFSVP
+707 VFGNFSQGFSVP
-719 DFARILRQPPD
+719 DFGRILRDPPED
-730 NFVGIESSL
+730 FVGIESSL

-776 SFQPVGN
+776 RFEPVGN
-783 TGRLELIR
+783 TGRLQLQR

-799 EGTVDWQPGRA
+799 EGTVDWQPGRT

-817 TYIQGEYKEE
+817 TYIQGESEE
-827 GSYIALDSSR
+827 DSGRYIALNSSR

-866 RDQAFK
+866 RDRAFK
-872 DGSDGGPIS
+872 DGSDGGRIS
-881 SYLTLDYVS
+881 SYLTVDYIS
-890 AVKIGSGLLQVKVE
+890 AVKIGSGLLEVKVE

-919 AGFGSDT
+919 AGFGLDN

-931 RGLTLSVNYRLNW
+931 RGLTLSINYRLNW

>member
-1 MNRSQKLLSS
+1 MKRSQKLLSS

-18 SAVVAQSACASNIAQ
+18 SALVAGPACASNIAQ

-48 ILDTEDGRPLQVFTT
+48 ILDTEDGRPLQVFSAS
-63 TFGETLQIDAITAQL
+63 FGETLQVDVITAQL
-78 RLPGGNEFRQDKPA
+78 RLPGGNEYRQDKPA

-107 IRIRVIGERGQPV
+107 IRIKVIGERGQPV

-129 LILSLQPTSQMTARP
+129 LILSLKPTSEMTARP
-144 PAPAPTTQQPGT
+144 SAPAPTTQRPGA
-156 PAAPVPPTA
+156 PAAPFPQTGQP
-165 QQVEIPAEPLPPT
+165 VEI
-178 AQPPGTPAEPLPPTA
+178 PAEPLPPTA

-232 PTAQPPGTPTQPPG
+232 PTAQPPGTATTQPPA
-246 TPQVGRNPIEIVVT
+246 TPQVGRDPIEIVVT

-271 PRSITVVDSQ
+271 PRSITVVDS
-281 EIQQQAGQSRN
+281 EELQQQVGQSRN
-292 VGEAL
+292 IGESL
-297 ANQVPGFAPPTQT
+297 ANQVPGFAPPTQS
-310 TATYGQTLRGRDV
+310 TASYGQTLRGRDV

-329 VPQTTN
+329 VPQGTN
-335 IQSFGREF
+335 LQSFGRDF
-343 RNIDPSAIER
+343 RNIDPSAVER

-362 IYGAQATGGVINIIT
+362 IYGAQATGGVVNIIT

-400 RDALGFNAQQTI
+400 EDALGFNAQQTI
-412 SGRTGNFDLTGTVS
+412 SGRSGNFDFTGTVS

-465 TEQRLQ
+465 TQQRLQ

-500 RAIRTGELD
+500 RAIQTGNLD

-552 DYRTSDFF
+552 DYRTSEFF
-560 GPFVGVTRSRAE
+560 GPFLGVTRSRAE

-597 SDYITEDSK
+597 SDYITEDSR

-613 PERFDA
+613 TERFDA

-633 VPPYTYDSLGF
+633 VPPYTYNSLGL

-665 RVGLNVNDYT
+665 RIGLEVNDYT

-681 IEGGDRN
+681 IQGGDRN

-700 KITDNFN
+700 KINDTFN
-707 IFGNFSQGFSVP
+707 VFGNFSQGFSVP
-719 DFARILRQPPD
+719 DFGRILREPPD
-730 NFVGIESSL
+730 NFVGINSSL

-776 SFQPVGN
+776 NFQPVGN

-799 EGTVDWQPGRA
+799 EGTVDWQPAQA

-817 TYIQGEYKEE
+817 TYIQGEYDEN
-827 GSYIALDSSR
+827 GRYIALDSSR

-845 YVQNE
+845 YLQNE
-850 TLPGWNNRL
+850 TLQGWNNRL
-859 QLLYSGN
+859 QFLYSGN

-881 SYLTLDYVS
+881 SYLTVDYIS
-890 AVKIGSGLLQVKVE
+890 TIQLGKGLLQVKVE
-904 NLLNNQYFPVISQYL
+904 NLLNNQYFPVLSQYL
-919 AGFGSDT
+919 AGFGADS

>member
-18 SAVVAQSACASNIAQ
+18 PALIAQSACASTIAQ
-33 VTGVRLNPTSEGIEI
+33 VTAVRLNPTSEGIEI
-48 ILDTEDGRPLQVFTT
+48 ILDTEDGRPLQVFSTS
-63 TFGETLQIDAITAQL
+63 FGETLQVDVITAQL
-78 RLPGGNEFRQDKPA
+78 RLSGGNEFRQDKPA

-107 IRIRVIGERGQPV
+107 IRIKVIGERGQPV

-129 LILSLQPTSQMTARP
+129 LILGLKPSSEMTARP
-144 PAPAPTTQQPGT
+144 PAPAPTTQRPGT
-156 PAAPVPPTA
+156 PAAPLPPTG
-165 QQVEIPAEPLPPT
+165 QPVEIPAEPLPPT
-178 AQPPGTPAEPLPPTA
+178 AQPPGTPGESFPPTA

-200 EPLPPTAQPPGTPG
+200 ESFPPTAQPPGM
-214 EPLPPTAQPPGTP
+214 P

-232 PTAQPPGTPTQPPG
+232 PTAQPPGTPTQPPAI
-246 TPQVGRNPIEIVVT
+246 TPQVGRDAIEIVVT

-271 PRSITVVDSQ
+271 PRSITVVDS
-281 EIQQQAGQSRN
+281 EELQQQVGQSRN
-292 VGEAL
+292 IGEAL
-297 ANQVPGFAPPTQT
+297 ANQVPGFAPPTQQT
-310 TATYGQTLRGRDV
+310 STYGQTLRGRDV

-335 IQSFGREF
+335 LQSFGREF

-388 TEVGVSSALTNT
+388 TEVGVGSALTNT
-400 RDALGFNAQQTI
+400 EDALSFNAQQTI
-412 SGRTGNFDLTGTVS
+412 SGRSGNFDFTGTVS
-426 LSRSGAFYDAKGD
+426 IARSGAFYDAKGD

-465 TEQRLQ
+465 SQQRLQ

-481 DPNVIPDFSV
+481 DPNVIPDFSI
-491 DDQEGRQKA
+491 DDREGRQKA
-500 RAIRTGELD
+500 RAIRTGNLD

-538 QIYYRTNSNVGVPS
+538 QIYYRTNSNVSVPS
-552 DYRTSDFF
+552 DFRTSDFF
-560 GPFVGVTRSRAE
+560 GPFVGVARSRGE
-572 SEQIGGR
+572 NEQIGGR

-597 SDYITEDSK
+597 SDYVTEDSR
-606 QRFDLYD
+606 QRFDLYE
-613 PERFDA
+613 PERFDT

-633 VPPYTYDSLGF
+633 VPPYTYNSLGF
-644 FGQLEWNIDDI
+644 FGQMEWNIDDI

-665 RVGLNVNDYT
+665 RLGLNVNDYT
-675 TFNDRQ
+675 TFNERQ
-681 IEGGDRN
+681 IEGGDRK

-707 IFGNFSQGFSVP
+707 VFGNFSQGFSVP
-719 DFARILRQPPD
+719 DFGRILRQPPD
-730 NFVGIESSL
+730 DFVGIESSL

-776 SFQPVGN
+776 RFEPVGN
-783 TGRLELIR
+783 TGRLELKR

-799 EGTVDWQPGRA
+799 EGTVDWQPARE
-810 WSLGGTA
+810 WSIGGTA
-817 TYIQGEYKEE
+817 TYIQGEYEE
-827 GSYIALDSSR
+827 EKRYLALDSSR

-904 NLLNNQYFPVISQYL
+904 NLLNNQYFPVISQYS
-919 AGFGSDT
+919 AGFGSD
-926 SNYAG
+926 SVNYAG

>member
-1 MNRSQKLLSS
+1 MNISQKLLSS

-144 PAPAPTTQQPGT
+144 PAPAPTTQRPGT
-156 PAAPVPPTA
+156 
-165 QQVEIPAEPLPPT
+165 PAEPLPPT
-178 AQPPGTPAEPLPPTA
+178 GQQVEIPAEPLPPTA

-281 EIQQQAGQSRN
+281 EIQQQVGQSRN
-292 VGEAL
+292 VGETL
-297 ANQVPGFAPPTQT
+297 ANQVPGFAAPTQT
-310 TATYGQTLRGRDV
+310 TATYGQTLRGRNV

-335 IQSFGREF
+335 LQSFGREF

-362 IYGAQATGGVINIIT
+362 IYGAQATGGVVNIIT
-377 RRPTEERLTAV
+377 RRPTEERLAAV

-400 RDALGFNAQQTI
+400 QDALGFNAQQTI
-412 SGRTGNFDLTGTVS
+412 SGRSGNFDMTGTVS

-439 RIPFFELGG
+439 RIPLFEIGG

-465 TEQRLQ
+465 TNQRLQ

-481 DPNVIPDFSV
+481 DPNVIQDFSV

-500 RAIRTGELD
+500 RAIRTGNLD

-538 QIYYRTNSNVGVPS
+538 QIYYRTNSNVGVPL
-552 DYRTSDFF
+552 DYRTSEFF

-572 SEQIGGR
+572 NEQIGGR

-597 SDYITEDSK
+597 SDYITEDSR

-619 SGGRVYRKISERPF
+619 SGRRVYRKISERPF

-644 FGQLEWNIDDI
+644 FGQMEWNIDDI

-665 RVGLNVNDYT
+665 RLGLNVNDYT
-675 TFNDRQ
+675 TFNERQ
-681 IEGGDRN
+681 IEGGERK

-700 KITDNFN
+700 KINDTFN

-719 DFARILRQPPD
+719 DFGRILRQPPED
-730 NFVGIESSL
+730 FVGIESSL
-739 EVTQPQKVNNY
+739 EVTQPQKVNSY

-776 SFQPVGN
+776 RFEPVGN
-783 TGRLELIR
+783 TGRLELQR

-799 EGTVDWQPGRA
+799 EGTVDWQPGRT
-810 WSLGGTA
+810 WSIGGTA
-817 TYIQGEYKEE
+817 TYIQGKYEE
-827 GSYIALDSSR
+827 ENRYIALDSSR

-904 NLLNNQYFPVISQYL
+904 NLLNNQYFPVISQYN
-919 AGFGSDT
+919 AGFELDS

>member
-1 MNRSQKLLSS
+1 MNRSQKLLNS

-18 SAVVAQSACASNIAQ
+18 SALVAGPACASNIAQ
-33 VTGVRLNPTSEGIEI
+33 VTAVRLNPTSEGIEI
-48 ILDTEDGRPLQVFTT
+48 ILDTEDGRPLQVFSA
-63 TFGETLQIDAITAQL
+63 TFGETLQADVITAQL
-78 RLPGGNEFRQDKPA
+78 RLPGGNEFRQDRPA
-92 AGIASVTV
+92 AGIASITV
-100 TPLDNNS
+100 TRLDNNS
-107 IRIRVIGERGQPV
+107 IRIKVIGERGQPV
-120 ARVIPNAAG
+120 AQVIPGAAG
-129 LILSLQPTSQMTARP
+129 LVLALKPTSDTTART
-144 PAPAPTTQQPGT
+144 PAPAPTTQ
-156 PAAPVPPTA
+156 
-165 QQVEIPAEPLPPT
+165 
-178 AQPPGTPAEPLPPTA
+178 
-193 QPPGTPG
+193 PPGTPG
-200 EPLPPTAQPPGTPG
+200 ELLPPTGQPVEIPG

-232 PTAQPPGTPTQPPG
+232 PTAQPPGTPTQPSAT
-246 TPQVGRNPIEIVVT
+246 TPPTGRDRVEIVVT

-271 PRSITVVDSQ
+271 PRSITVVDSE
-281 EIQQQAGQSRN
+281 EIQRDTGPSRN
-292 VGEAL
+292 IGEAL
-297 ANQVPGFAPPTQT
+297 ANQVPGFAPPTQL
-310 TATYGQTLRGRDV
+310 TATYGQTLRGRAV

-335 IQSFGREF
+335 LQSFGREF

-353 IEVVRGSTA
+353 VEVVRGSTA

-377 RRPTEERLTAV
+377 RRPTEERLTAI
-388 TEVGVSSALTNT
+388 TEVGVNSALTNT
-400 RDALGFNAQQTI
+400 EDALGFNAQQTI
-412 SGRTGNFDLTGTVS
+412 SGRSGNFDMTGTVS
-426 LSRSGAFYDAKGD
+426 LARNGSFYDAQGD
-439 RIPFFELGG
+439 RIPYYELGG

-459 VGVDLD
+459 VGVDLSSQ
-465 TEQRLQ
+465 QRLQ

-500 RAIRTGELD
+500 RGIRTGNLD
-509 IDGETPG
+509 IDGKTPG
-516 NKSTQLNLSYTNQN
+516 NKSTQVNLSYTNQN

-538 QIYYRTNSNVGVPS
+538 QIYYRTNSNVSVPS
-552 DYRTSDFF
+552 NFRTSDFF
-560 GPFVGVTRSRAE
+560 GPFIGVAGSRAKN
-572 SEQIGGR
+572 EQIGGR
-579 LAITT
+579 LAIAT

-597 SDYITEDSK
+597 SDYVTEDSS

-613 PERFDA
+613 PEIFDT

-633 VPPYTYDSLGF
+633 VPPYTYNSLGL

-665 RVGLNVNDYT
+665 RIGLEVNDYT
-675 TFNDRQ
+675 TFNERQ
-681 IEGGDRN
+681 IQGGNRN

-700 KITDNFN
+700 KITDQFN
-707 IFGNFSQGFSVP
+707 VFGNFSQGFSVP
-719 DFARILRQPPD
+719 DFGRILRQPPD

-757 WQSVQMSLAAFYNT
+757 WESVQTSLAAFYNT
-771 SDLGV
+771 SDLGI
-776 SFQPVGN
+776 SFQPIGN
-783 TGRLELIR
+783 TGRLQLIR

-799 EGTVDWQPGRA
+799 EGTVDWQPGRT

-817 TYIQGEYKEE
+817 TYIQGEYEDE
-827 GSYIALDSSR
+827 NSYIALDSSR
-837 IPPLKLTA
+837 IPPIKLTA

-859 QLLYSGN
+859 QFLYSGN
-866 RDQAFK
+866 RDRAFK

-881 SYLTLDYVS
+881 SYLTVDYIS

-919 AGFGSDT
+919 AGFGSD
-926 SNYAG
+926 SANYAG
-931 RGLTLSVNYRLNW
+931 RGLTLSINYRLNW

>member
-1 MNRSQKLLSS
+1 MKRSQLLLSS
-11 LGLAGVV
+11 LGLAGIV
-18 SAVVAQSACASNIAQ
+18 SALVAQPTCASNIAQ

-48 ILDTEDGRPLQVFTT
+48 ILDTEDGRPLQVFSTS
-63 TFGETLQIDAITAQL
+63 FGETLQVDVITAQL
-78 RLPGGNEFRQDKPA
+78 RLSGGNEFRQDKPA

-107 IRIRVIGERGQPV
+107 IRIKVIGERGQPV

-129 LILSLQPTSQMTARP
+129 LILSLKPTSEMTARP
-144 PAPAPTTQQPGT
+144 PTPAPITQRPGR
-156 PAAPVPPTA
+156 PG
-165 QQVEIPAEPLPPT
+165 EPLPPT
-178 AQPPGTPAEPLPPTA
+178 GQQVEIPAEPLPPTA

-232 PTAQPPGTPTQPPG
+232 PTAQPPGTPTQPPA
-246 TPQVGRNPIEIVVT
+246 TPQVGRDAIEIVVT

-271 PRSITVVDSQ
+271 PRSITVIDS
-281 EIQQQAGQSRN
+281 EELQQQVGASRN
-292 VGEAL
+292 IGEAL
-297 ANQVPGFAPPTQT
+297 ANQVPGFAPPTQLT
-310 TATYGQTLRGRDV
+310 TTYGQTLRGRDV

-335 IQSFGREF
+335 LQSFGREF
-343 RNIDPSAIER
+343 RTIDPSAIER

-388 TEVGVSSALTNT
+388 TEVGLSSALTNT
-400 RDALGFNAQQTI
+400 EDALGFNAQQTI
-412 SGRTGNFDLTGTVS
+412 SGRSGNFDFTGTVS
-426 LSRSGAFYDAKGD
+426 IARSGAFYDAKGD

-465 TEQRLQ
+465 TQQRLQ
-471 LTVNHYRETQ
+471 LTVNNYRETQ
-481 DPNVIPDFSV
+481 DPNVIQDFSV

-500 RAIRTGELD
+500 RAIRTGNLD

-516 NKSTQLNLSYTNQN
+516 NKSTQVNLSYTNQN

-538 QIYYRTNSNVGVPS
+538 QIYYRTNSNSGVPS
-552 DYRTSDFF
+552 DFRTSDFF
-560 GPFVGVTRSRAE
+560 GPFLGVARSRAE
-572 SEQIGGR
+572 NEQIGGR
-579 LAITT
+579 LAIVT

-597 SDYITEDSK
+597 SDYVTEDSK

-613 PERFDA
+613 PERFDT
-619 SGGRVYRKISERPF
+619 SGGRVYRKTSSRTF
-633 VPPYTYDSLGF
+633 VPPYTYNSLGF

-665 RVGLNVNDYT
+665 RIGLNVNDYT
-675 TFNDRQ
+675 TFNERQ
-681 IEGGDRN
+681 IEGGDRK

-700 KITDNFN
+700 KINDTFN
-707 IFGNFSQGFSVP
+707 VFGNFSQGFSVP
-719 DFARILRQPPD
+719 DFGRILRQPPD

-776 SFQPVGN
+776 NFQPVGN
-783 TGRLELIR
+783 TGRLELTR

-799 EGTVDWQPGRA
+799 EGTLDWQPARA
-810 WSLGGTA
+810 WSIGGTA
-817 TYIQGEYKEE
+817 TYIQGEYDDDN
-827 GSYIALDSSR
+827 GRSLALDSSR

-845 YVQNE
+845 YLQNE
-850 TLPGWNNRL
+850 TLEGWNNRL

-866 RDQAFK
+866 RDIAFK

-881 SYLTLDYVS
+881 SYLTLDYIS
-890 AVKIGSGLLQVKVE
+890 SVKIGSGQLQVKVE
-904 NLLNNQYFPVISQYL
+904 NLLNNQYFPVLSQYI
-919 AGFGSDT
+919 AGFGVDS

>member
-11 LGLAGVV
+11 LGFAGVV
-18 SAVVAQSACASNIAQ
+18 SALVAGPACASNIAQ
-33 VTGVRLNPTSEGIEI
+33 VTAVRLNPTSEGIEI
-48 ILDTEDGRPLQVFTT
+48 ILDTEDGRPLQVFSAS
-63 TFGETLQIDAITAQL
+63 FGETLQADVITAQL

-107 IRIRVIGERGQPV
+107 IRIKVIGETGQPV
-120 ARVIPNAAG
+120 AQVIPGAAG
-129 LILSLQPTSQMTARP
+129 LILSLKPTSDTTART
-144 PAPAPTTQQPGT
+144 PAPGPTT
-156 PAAPVPPTA
+156 
-165 QQVEIPAEPLPPT
+165 
-178 AQPPGTPAEPLPPTA
+178 QPPGTPGAPLPPTGQPVEIPGEPLPPTA

-232 PTAQPPGTPTQPPG
+232 PTAQPPETPGEPLPPTAQPPE

-271 PRSITVVDSQ
+271 PRSITVIDSQ
-281 EIQQQAGQSRN
+281 EIQRQVGPSRN
-292 VGEAL
+292 IGEAL
-297 ANQVPGFAPPTQT
+297 ANEVPGFAAPSQLTST
-310 TATYGQTLRGRDV
+310 FGQTLRGRNV

-335 IQSFGREF
+335 LQSFGKEF
-343 RNIDPSAIER
+343 RTIDPSAIER

-362 IYGAQATGGVINIIT
+362 IYGAQAAGGVINIIT
-377 RRPTEERLTAV
+377 RRPTEERLSYV
-388 TEVGVSSALTNT
+388 TEVGVNSALTNT
-400 RDALGFNAQQTI
+400 QDALGFNAQQTI

-426 LSRSGAFYDAKGD
+426 IARTGAFYDAKGD
-439 RIPFFELGG
+439 RIPYFELGG
-448 DSSTLFNVMGK
+448 DSSTVFNLMGK
-459 VGVDLD
+459 VGLDLD
-465 TEQRLQ
+465 TQQRLQ
-471 LTVNHYRETQ
+471 LTVNHFRETQ
-481 DPNVIPDFSV
+481 DPDVIPDLSV
-491 DDQEGRQKA
+491 DEQEGRQKA
-500 RAIRTGELD
+500 RAIRTGNLD
-509 IDGETPG
+509 IAGETPG
-516 NKSTQLNLSYTNQN
+516 NRNTLLNLSYTNQN

-538 QIYYRTNSNVGVPS
+538 QIYYRRNFNIGFPS
-552 DYRTSDFF
+552 DLRTSEFF
-560 GPFVGVTRSRAE
+560 GPFVGVARSRGE
-572 SEQIGGR
+572 TEQIGGR

-597 SDYITEDSK
+597 SDYVTEDSR

-619 SGGRVYRKISERPF
+619 SGGRVYRKISQRPF

-644 FGQLEWNIDDI
+644 FGQMEWNIDDR

-665 RVGLNVNDYT
+665 RIGLNVNDYT
-675 TFNDRQ
+675 TFNERQ
-681 IEGGDRN
+681 IEGGDRK

-700 KITDNFN
+700 KITDAFN
-707 IFGNFSQGFSVP
+707 VFANFSQGFSVP
-719 DFARILRQPPD
+719 DFGRILRQPPD

-776 SFQPVGN
+776 SFQPIGN

-799 EGTVDWQPGRA
+799 EGTVDWQPGRT
-810 WSLGGTA
+810 WSIGGTA
-817 TYIQGEYKEE
+817 TYIEGEYEE
-827 GSYIALDSSR
+827 ENRYIALDTNR
-837 IPPLKLTA
+837 IPPIKLTA

-859 QLLYSGN
+859 QFLYSGN
-866 RDQAFK
+866 RDRAFK

-881 SYLTLDYVS
+881 SYLTVDYIS

-904 NLLNNQYFPVISQYL
+904 NLLNNQYFPVVSQYF
-919 AGFGSDT
+919 AGFGSD
-926 SNYAG
+926 SANYAG

>member
-1 MNRSQKLLSS
+1 MTRSQKLLSS
-11 LGLAGVV
+11 LGFAGVV
-18 SAVVAQSACASNIAQ
+18 SALVAQPACASNIAQ
-33 VTGVRLNPTSEGIEI
+33 VTAVRLNPTSEGIEI
-48 ILDTEDGRPLQVFTT
+48 ILDTEDGRPLQVFSAS
-63 TFGETLQIDAITAQL
+63 FGETLQADVITAQL

-100 TPLDNNS
+100 TRLDNNS
-107 IRIRVIGERGQPV
+107 IRIKVIGEMGQPV
-120 ARVIPNAAG
+120 AQVIPGAAG
-129 LILSLQPTSQMTARP
+129 LILSLKPTSDRTART
-144 PAPAPTTQQPGT
+144 PAPTPTTQR
-156 PAAPVPPTA
+156 
-165 QQVEIPAEPLPPT
+165 
-178 AQPPGTPAEPLPPTA
+178 PGTPAEPLPPTG
-193 QPPGTPG
+193 QPVEIPG

-227 GEPLP
+227 GEPSPPTAQPPGTPGEPLP
-232 PTAQPPGTPTQPPG
+232 PTAQPPGTP
-246 TPQVGRNPIEIVVT
+246 QVGRDRVEIVVT

-271 PRSITVVDSQ
+271 PRSITVIDSE
-281 EIQQQAGQSRN
+281 EIQQQVGPSRN
-292 VGEAL
+292 IGEAL
-297 ANQVPGFAPPTQT
+297 TNQVPGFAAPSQISSTF
-310 TATYGQTLRGRDV
+310 GQTLRGRSV

-335 IQSFGREF
+335 LQSFAREF
-343 RNIDPSAIER
+343 RTIDPSAIER

-377 RRPTEERLTAV
+377 RRPTEERLSAV
-388 TEVGVSSALTNT
+388 TEVGINSGLTNT
-400 RDALGFNAQQTI
+400 EDALGFNAQQTI

-426 LSRSGAFYDAKGD
+426 FARTGAFYDAKGD
-439 RIPFFELGG
+439 RIPYFELGG
-448 DSSTLFNVMGK
+448 DSSTLLNLMGK

-481 DPNVIPDFSV
+481 DPDVIGDPSI

-500 RAIRTGELD
+500 RAIRTGDLD
-509 IDGETPG
+509 IAGKTPG
-516 NKSTQLNLSYTNQN
+516 NTNTLLNLSYTNQN

-552 DYRTSDFF
+552 DFRTSDFF
-560 GPFVGVTRSRAE
+560 GPFVGVARSRGQT
-572 SEQIGGR
+572 EQIGGR

-584 PLSRAENL
+584 PLSRGENL

-597 SDYITEDSK
+597 SDYVTEDSR

-619 SGGRVYRKISERPF
+619 TGGRVYRKISERPF
-633 VPPYTYDSLGF
+633 VPPYTYNSLGF
-644 FGQLEWNIDDI
+644 FGQMEWNIDDI

-665 RVGLNVNDYT
+665 RLGLNVNDYT
-675 TFNDRQ
+675 TFNERQ
-681 IEGGDRN
+681 IEGGDRK

-700 KITDNFN
+700 KINDTFN
-707 IFGNFSQGFSVP
+707 VFGNFSQGFSVP
-719 DFARILRQPPD
+719 DFGRILRQPPD
-730 NFVGIESSL
+730 DFVGIESSL

-776 SFQPVGN
+776 SFQPIGN
-783 TGRLELIR
+783 TGRLQLIR

-799 EGTVDWQPGRA
+799 EGTVDWQPGRT
-810 WSLGGTA
+810 WSIGGTA
-817 TYIQGEYKEE
+817 TYIQGEYEDE
-827 GSYIALDSSR
+827 NSYIALNSSR
-837 IPPLKLTA
+837 IPPIKLTA

-850 TLPGWNNRL
+850 TLPGWSNRL
-859 QLLYSGN
+859 QFLYSGN
-866 RDQAFK
+866 RDRAFK

-881 SYLTLDYVS
+881 SYLTVDYVS
-890 AVKIGSGLLQVKVE
+890 AVTIGSGLLQVKVE
-904 NLLNNQYFPVISQYL
+904 NLLNNQYFPVLSQYL
-919 AGFGSDT
+919 AGFGSDS

>member
-1 MNRSQKLLSS
+1 MKRSQLLLSS
-11 LGLAGVV
+11 LGLAGIV
-18 SAVVAQSACASNIAQ
+18 SALVAGPTCASNIAQ

-63 TFGETLQIDAITAQL
+63 SFGETLQVDVITAQL

-107 IRIRVIGERGQPV
+107 IRIKVIGERGQPV

-129 LILSLQPTSQMTARP
+129 LILSLKSTSDTTARP
-144 PAPAPTTQQPGT
+144 PAPAPRTQRPGT
-156 PAAPVPPTA
+156 PAAP
-165 QQVEIPAEPLPPT
+165 LPPT
-178 AQPPGTPAEPLPPTA
+178 GRPVEIPAEPLPPTA

-232 PTAQPPGTPTQPPG
+232 PTAQPPGTPTQPPA
-246 TPQVGRNPIEIVVT
+246 TPQVGRDAIEIVVT

-271 PRSITVVDSQ
+271 PRSITVIDS
-281 EIQQQAGQSRN
+281 EELQQQVGPSRN
-292 VGEAL
+292 IGEAL
-297 ANQVPGFAPPTQT
+297 AKQVPGFAPPTQL

-335 IQSFGREF
+335 LQSYGREF
-343 RNIDPSAIER
+343 RTIDPSAIER

-377 RRPTEERLTAV
+377 RRPTEERLTAI

-400 RDALGFNAQQTI
+400 EDALGFNAQQTI
-412 SGRTGNFDLTGTVS
+412 SGRSGNFDFTGTVS
-426 LSRSGAFYDAKGD
+426 LARSGAFYDAKGD
-439 RIPFFELGG
+439 RIPFYELGG

-459 VGVDLD
+459 VGVDLSSQ
-465 TEQRLQ
+465 QRLQ
-471 LTVNHYRETQ
+471 LTVNNYWETQ
-481 DPNVIPDFSV
+481 APNVIADSSV
-491 DDQEGRQKA
+491 DEQEGRQKA
-500 RAIRTGELD
+500 RAIRTGNFD
-509 IDGETPG
+509 IAGETPG
-516 NKSTQLNLSYTNQN
+516 NKTTQVNLSYTNQN

-538 QIYYRTNSNVGVPS
+538 QIYYRTNSNTSVPS
-552 DYRTSDFF
+552 DFRTSTFF
-560 GPFVGVTRSRAE
+560 GPFIGVARSRGQT
-572 SEQIGGR
+572 EQIGGR
-579 LAITT
+579 LAIAT

-597 SDYITEDSK
+597 SDYVTEDSR
-606 QRFDLYD
+606 QRFNLYD
-613 PERFDA
+613 PARFDA

-665 RVGLNVNDYT
+665 RLGLEVNDYT
-675 TFNDRQ
+675 TFNERQ
-681 IEGGDRN
+681 IQGGDRN

-700 KITDNFN
+700 KINDNFN
-707 IFGNFSQGFSVP
+707 VFGNFSQGFSVP
-719 DFARILRQPPD
+719 DFGRILRQPPQ

-757 WQSVQMSLAAFYNT
+757 WPSVQMSLATFYNT

-776 SFQPVGN
+776 RFEPVGN
-783 TGRLELIR
+783 TGRLELKR
-791 APERIYGL
+791 SPERIYGL
-799 EGTVDWQPGRA
+799 EGTVDWQPARA
-810 WSLGGTA
+810 WSIGGTA
-817 TYIQGEYKEE
+817 TYIQGEFEE
-827 GSYIALDSSR
+827 DNRYIALDSSR

-850 TLPGWNNRL
+850 TLQGWNNRL

-866 RDQAFK
+866 RDIAFK

-881 SYLTLDYVS
+881 SYLTLDYIS
-890 AVKIGSGLLQVKVE
+890 SVKIGSGQLQVKVE
-904 NLLNNQYFPVISQYL
+904 NLLNNQYFPVLSQYL
-919 AGFGSDT
+919 AGFGSDS

>member
-11 LGLAGVV
+11 LGFAGVV
-18 SAVVAQSACASNIAQ
+18 SALVAGPACASNIAQ
-33 VTGVRLNPTSEGIEI
+33 VTAVRLNPTSEGIEI
-48 ILDTEDGRPLQVFTT
+48 ILDTEDGRPLQVFSAS
-63 TFGETLQIDAITAQL
+63 FGETLQADVITAQL

-107 IRIRVIGERGQPV
+107 IRIKVIGERGQPV
-120 ARVIPNAAG
+120 AQVIPGAAG
-129 LILSLQPTSQMTARP
+129 LILGLKPTSDRTART
-144 PAPAPTTQQPGT
+144 PAPAPTTPQPGT
-156 PAAPVPPTA
+156 PAAPLLPTEES
-165 QQVEIPAEPLPPT
+165 VELPADRLPPR

-200 EPLPPTAQPPGTPG
+200 EPLPPTAQPPGTPA

-227 GEPLP
+227 P
-232 PTAQPPGTPTQPPG
+232 A
-246 TPQVGRNPIEIVVT
+246 GRNPIEIVVT

-271 PRSITVVDSQ
+271 PRSITVIDSQ
-281 EIQQQAGQSRN
+281 EIQRQTGASRN
-292 VGEAL
+292 IGEAL
-297 ANQVPGFAPPTQT
+297 ANEVPGFAAPTQT

-335 IQSFGREF
+335 LQSFGREF

-377 RRPTEERLTAV
+377 RRPTEERLAAI
-388 TEVGVSSALTNT
+388 TEVGVNSSLTNT
-400 RDALGFNAQQTI
+400 EDALGFNAQQTL

-426 LSRSGAFYDAKGD
+426 LSRSGAFYDAKGS
-439 RIPFFELGG
+439 RIPFFEIGG
-448 DSSTLFNVMGK
+448 DSSTLFNVIGK
-459 VGVDLD
+459 VGVDLSSQ
-465 TEQRLQ
+465 QRLQ

-500 RAIRTGELD
+500 RAIRTGNLD

-516 NKSTQLNLSYTNQN
+516 NKSTQVNLSYTNQN

-538 QIYYRTNSNVGVPS
+538 QIYYRTNSNTGIPS
-552 DYRTSDFF
+552 DYRTSEFY
-560 GPFVGVTRSRAE
+560 GPFLGVTRSRAE

-579 LAITT
+579 LAIAT

-597 SDYITEDSK
+597 SDYITEDSR

-613 PERFDA
+613 PQRFDA

-633 VPPYTYDSLGF
+633 VPPYTYNSLGL
-644 FGQLEWNIDDI
+644 FGQMEWNIDDI

-665 RVGLNVNDYT
+665 RIGLEVNDYT

-681 IEGGDRN
+681 IEGGDRK

-700 KITDNFN
+700 KLNDNFN
-707 IFGNFSQGFSVP
+707 VFGNFSQGFSVP
-719 DFARILRQPPD
+719 DFGRILREPPD

-750 EIGIRGG
+750 EIGIRGS

-776 SFQPVGN
+776 NFQPVGN

-799 EGTVDWQPGRA
+799 EGTVDWQPARA

-817 TYIQGEYKEE
+817 TYIQGEYDDDN
-827 GSYIALDSSR
+827 GRSLALDSSR

-845 YVQNE
+845 YLQNE

-866 RDQAFK
+866 RDIAFK

-881 SYLTLDYVS
+881 SYLTLDYIS
-890 AVKIGSGLLQVKVE
+890 TIQLGKGLLQVKVE
-904 NLLNNQYFPVISQYL
+904 NLLNNQYFPVISQYI
-919 AGFGSDT
+919 AGFGVDS

>member
-1 MNRSQKLLSS
+1 MTRSQKLLSS
-11 LGLAGVV
+11 LGFAGVV
-18 SAVVAQSACASNIAQ
+18 SALVAWPACASNIAQ

-48 ILDTEDGRPLQVFTT
+48 ILDTEDGRPLQVFSAS
-63 TFGETLQIDAITAQL
+63 FGETLQADVITAQL

-100 TPLDNNS
+100 TRLDNNS
-107 IRIRVIGERGQPV
+107 IRIKVIGERGQPV
-120 ARVIPNAAG
+120 AQVIPGAAG
-129 LILSLQPTSQMTARP
+129 LILSLKPTSDTTART
-144 PAPAPTTQQPGT
+144 PAPTPTTPRPGT
-156 PAAPVPPTA
+156 
-165 QQVEIPAEPLPPT
+165 PAEPLPPT
-178 AQPPGTPAEPLPPTA
+178 GQPVEIPGEPLPPTA

-232 PTAQPPGTPTQPPG
+232 PTAQPPGTPGEPLPPTAQPPG
-246 TPQVGRNPIEIVVT
+246 TPQAGRAPIEIVVT

-271 PRSITVVDSQ
+271 PRSITVIDS
-281 EIQQQAGQSRN
+281 EELQQQIGPSRN
-292 VGEAL
+292 IGEAL

-310 TATYGQTLRGRDV
+310 TSTYGQTLRGRDV

-343 RNIDPSAIER
+343 RTIDPSAIER

-377 RRPTEERLTAV
+377 RRPTEERLSYV
-388 TEVGVSSALTNT
+388 TEVGVNSALTNT
-400 RDALGFNAQQTI
+400 KDALGFNAQQTI

-426 LSRSGAFYDAKGD
+426 IARSGAFYDAKGD

-459 VGVDLD
+459 VGVDLGS
-465 TEQRLQ
+465 EQRLQ
-471 LTVNHYRETQ
+471 LTVNNYWETQ
-481 DPNVIPDFSV
+481 DPNVIRDFSV
-491 DDQEGRQKA
+491 DEQEGRQKA
-500 RAIRTGELD
+500 RAIRTGDLD
-509 IDGETPG
+509 IAGETPG
-516 NKSTQLNLSYTNQN
+516 NRNTLLNLSYTNPN

-538 QIYYRTNSNVGVPS
+538 QIYYRTLSNIGVPS
-552 DYRTSDFF
+552 DFRTSDFF
-560 GPFVGVTRSRAE
+560 GPFVGVARSRVKT
-572 SEQIGGR
+572 EQIGGR

-597 SDYITEDSK
+597 SDYVTEDSR

-619 SGGRVYRKISERPF
+619 SSGRVYRKISERPF
-633 VPPYTYDSLGF
+633 VPPYTYNSLGF
-644 FGQLEWNIDDI
+644 FGQMEWNIDDR

-665 RVGLNVNDYT
+665 RIGLNVNDYT
-675 TFNDRQ
+675 TFNERQ
-681 IEGGDRN
+681 IEGGDRK

-700 KITDNFN
+700 KINDTFN
-707 IFGNFSQGFSVP
+707 VFGNFSQGFSVP
-719 DFARILRQPPD
+719 DFGRILRQPPAD
-730 NFVGIESSL
+730 FVGIESSL

-757 WQSVQMSLAAFYNT
+757 WRSVQMSLAAFYNT

-799 EGTVDWQPGRA
+799 EGTVDWQPGRT
-810 WSLGGTA
+810 WSIGGTA
-817 TYIQGEYKEE
+817 TYIEGEYEDDN
-827 GSYIALDSSR
+827 SYIAIDSSR
-837 IPPLKLTA
+837 IPPIKLTA

-850 TLPGWNNRL
+850 TLPGWSNRL
-859 QLLYSGN
+859 QFLYSGN
-866 RDQAFK
+866 RDRAFK
-872 DGSDGGPIS
+872 DGSDGGRIS
-881 SYLTLDYVS
+881 SYLTVDYIS

-904 NLLNNQYFPVISQYL
+904 NLLNNQYFPVISQYS
-919 AGFGSDT
+919 AGFGSD
-926 SNYAG
+926 SVNYAG
-931 RGLTLSVNYRLNW
+931 RGLTLSINYRLNW